1 LGVLSDS
8 LSRGERVKILTLA
21 LLLFSVTPIMASHEP
36 MPYQMVQASW
46 VEAIATGVTRFNES
60 GRECEFEHEQY
71 LGKHNFFVPC
81 AQAALVNEYIL
92 TKRRVSVL
100 GRRAPGPFQFMA
112 RRVNRLTIR
121 QSLTTTR
128 VGRMRFDLATSPI
141 GLLP

>member
-8 LSRGERVKILTLA
+8 LSRDERVKILTLA
-21 LLLFSVTPIMASHEP
+21 LLLFFVTPIMASHEP
-36 MPYQMVQASW
+36 MRIRCSRHHG

-81 AQAALVNEYIL
+81 AEAARVNEYIL

-100 GRRAPGPFQFMA
+100 GPTCAWPISIYGSPCQPVDNPSA
-112 RRVNRLTIR
+112 SHHHESR
-121 QSLTTTR
+121 QDA
-128 VGRMRFDLATSPI
+128 F
-141 GLLP
+141 